1 MRARGYGLCDVG
13 FAALY
18 AYAGFVLAPSRS
30 TAFVVA
36 LSIVITLLGA
46 AGAALVVQGDGG
58 RASRRLG
65 IVACGVLLAFTVVC
79 LVLLGCSA
87 AFLYGTYGA
96 IGRGLGALTLVV
108 AALVV
113 ELFGLLPLFQLRFH
127 LRGSAPTR

>member
-18 AYAGFVLAPSRS
+18 AYAGFELAPSRS
-30 TAFVVA
+30 TGFVIA
-36 LSIVITLLGA
+36 LSVVIGLLA
-46 AGAALVVQGDGG
+46 SAGLVLLAQGDGG
-58 RASRRLG
+58 RAGRALG
-65 IVACGVLLAFTVVC
+65 VVACAVLLAFTAVC
-79 LVLLGCSA
+79 LVLLGVSS

-127 LRGSAPTR
+127 LRAREPKV